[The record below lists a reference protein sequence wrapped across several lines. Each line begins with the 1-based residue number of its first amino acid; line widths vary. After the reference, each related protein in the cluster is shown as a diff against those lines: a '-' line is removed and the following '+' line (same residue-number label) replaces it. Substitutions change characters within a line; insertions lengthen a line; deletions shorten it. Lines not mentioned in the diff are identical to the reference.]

1 MIAWL
6 VVAVNWYHLLTDSQQ
21 QSINI
26 IIIIIYL
33 YIYMFNIVFNW
44 LTWNVQPIQYCDS
57 TFSACPLVRIWKE
70 KFILIIF
77 IVITAMRL
85 KILWR
90 GRKKRNRNR
99 IDSIRFGNGGLFW
112 IENIFQKKYAKH
124 DNNRKNRYKNKIE
137 WNQINSIDRFFFVSW

>member
-44 LTWNVQPIQYCDS
+44 LTWNVQEIQYCDS
-57 TFSACPLVRIWKE
+57 TFSACPLVRIRKE

-90 GRKKRNRNR
+90 ERKKRNRNR
-99 IDSIRFGNGGLFW
+99 IDSIRFGNGSLFW

-137 WNQINSIDRFFFVSW
+137 MESNKLYWPIFFVSW